1 MRRVVAGCIKGFLF
15 DARSRRAI
23 DETLADWEH
32 EERQAIN
39 RGRRALAALQGVLS
53 VARVISISLLRESV
67 DFGWCRGS
75 ARRWGVVAALVGLL
89 AVAQACFMAPVF
101 GVEVFALV
109 LPMAPMTLMAIL
121 PPTLFLIFAWRPV
134 GRALPTAGAACFVAF
149 ALLILAGWL
158 VPLSSG
164 VVNQLLF
171 GSFGPIPGGEIRRPV
186 PSDSISSIA
195 AVLHVMSWGFLGAAT
210 VTFAAKLA
218 RRSPLWNRWWLAGV
232 PLIYAAFIPT
242 LQLAIGTSFIS
253 FRTAQDAIETPG
265 QALALWIT
273 AAILMILGVA
283 YGRGEAQIPNRSS
296 VQD

>member
-1 MRRVVAGCIKGFLF
+1 MRRVIAECIKGFPF
-15 DARSRRAI
+15 DACSRRAI
-23 DETLADWEH
+23 DETLADWAH
-32 EERQAIN
+32 EEHQAIN

-53 VARVISISLLRESV
+53 VARVVSISLLRESV
-67 DFGWCRGS
+67 DFGWCRGL
-75 ARRWGVVAALVGLL
+75 ARRWGVVAASVGLL
-89 AVAQACFMAPVF
+89 AVAQACFMPPSF
-101 GVEVFALV
+101 SVEVFALV
-109 LPMAPMTLMAIL
+109 LPMVPMTLMAIL
-121 PPTLFLIFAWRPV
+121 PPALFLILAWRPV
-134 GRALPTAGAACFVAF
+134 GRALPTAGAACFLAF
-149 ALLILAGWL
+149 ALLLLAGWL

-171 GSFGPIPGGEIRRPV
+171 RSFDAIPGGEVQLPV
-186 PSDSISSIA
+186 PGDSISPIA

-218 RRSPLWNRWWLAGV
+218 RRSPLRSRWWLAGA

-253 FRTAQDAIETPG
+253 FRTAENAIETPG

-273 AAILMILGVA
+273 AAILMTLGVA
-283 YGRGEAQIPNRSS
+283 YRRGEAQIPDLSS